1 MATISSVGGVQYIGD
16 APAGE
21 TIHEHDSEIN
31 KDQIITSAVFAGPI
45 TFAATVT
52 VTGTVVVVWQIYTTK
67 IKKYILIEVLEN

>member
-1 MATISSVGGVQYIGD
+1 MHEFRVHTLVDITDNGSLHKTFPFKT
-16 APAGE
+16 PAGE

-52 VTGTVVVVWQIYTTK
+52 VTGTVVVV
-67 IKKYILIEVLEN
+67 

>member
-45 TFAATVT
+45 TFAATIT
-52 VTGTVVVVWQIYTTK
+52 VTGTVVVVWQK
-67 IKKYILIEVLEN
+67 IHTIRINLFI

>member
-31 KDQIITSAVFAGPI
+31 KDQIITSAVFVGPI

-52 VTGTVVVVWQIYTTK
+52 VTGTVVVV
-67 IKKYILIEVLEN
+67 